1 MSSKKEEAEEW
12 VLEEIEAGVKRGM
25 EEAGLKTR
33 LQCRKRAHSE
43 VKQKLGNDLQLFD
56 QLLDQACQ
64 ATMQLK
70 RAVVQGNPKKSNHK
84 LLFGLNLCV
93 SLSVSVCPGAVF
105 RPIRNLGATVQMA
118 ISTDVDVV
126 TK

>member
-12 VLEEIEAGVKRGM
+12 VLKEIEAGVKRGM

-70 RAVVQGNPKKSNHK
+70 RAVVQGNPKKINHK
-84 LLFGLNLCV
+84 LLFGLKLCV
-93 SLSVSVCPGAVF
+93 
-105 RPIRNLGATVQMA
+105 T
-118 ISTDVDVV
+118 
-126 TK
+126 